1 MPHFYLH
8 LRDGERLL
16 KDPDGHEFRSLDD
29 ARVEAVLSAR
39 ELMCA
44 RMLAGRKPNHSR
56 FEIADASDTLSW
68 SFGLKRRSAGIE
80 SPRGVGYA
88 TVTLPTNLD

>member
-16 KDPDGHEFRSLDD
+16 KDPDGREFRSLDE

-39 ELMCA
+39 ELMSA
-44 RMLAGRKPNHSR
+44 KVLAGRKPDYSR
-56 FEIADASDTLSW
+56 FEIVDASDNVALIVWFEEAIS
-68 SFGLKRRSAGIE
+68 G
-80 SPRGVGYA
+80 
-88 TVTLPTNLD
+88 N